1 MIKIILFL
9 FLFFVLIEILLSK
22 IVNFLRNYYDNSH
35 EWIKNRYITN
45 IITQDKDFFPE
56 IKKDSLSKFKVY
68 MHDKNLGSI
77 YKSNTSVI
85 EKYFD
90 GSKLIRS
97 KYIIQNDGSRFNK
110 LYKKKNY
117 ISTYGDSLTFCRY
130 VQDNQTWQYY
140 LSKKTKTNIKNFGVG
155 NYGLDQSYLRYIK
168 NKHDKAKV
176 VIFAVGPETIRRNLS
191 LWKHYY
197 EFGNIFYFKPA
208 YLLDK
213 KGKIKKKKLKLKN
226 ISIKTDLFK
235 IHNKIKTE
243 DFFYNEKFC
252 KYVWK
257 KPYLFSLL
265 KNPYR
270 KISLILFFSLKYL
283 EIEKKNK
290 FIKKINNNLFNE
302 LNFLGGLK
310 FDFVDRLKY
319 FKNKKYY
326 QNTLELIKIIKK
338 DLKRRNKKGLLVIIP
353 AHYDYVYRK
362 KLNSNYYEKFIKECK
377 EHIDCLDL
385 GENIKNIKK
394 NIFADRGFGGHFND
408 TGNKII
414 SKVIYNH
421 LKKNNYF

>member
-9 FLFFVLIEILLSK
+9 FLFFVLIEIFLSK

-85 EKYFD
+85 ERYFD
-90 GSKLIRS
+90 GRKLIRS

-117 ISTYGDSLTFCRY
+117 ITTYGDSLTFCRY

-168 NKHDKAKV
+168 NKNDKAKV

-243 DFFYNEKFC
+243 YFFYNKKFC

-257 KPYLFSLL
+257 KPYLFSLV

-302 LNFLGGLK
+302 LNLLGGLK
-310 FDFVDRLKY
+310 FDFIDRLKY

-338 DLKRRNKKGLLVIIP
+338 DLKQRNKKGLLVIIP

-385 GENIKNIKK
+385 GDNLKNIKK
-394 NIFADRGFGGHFND
+394 NIFADKGFGGHFND